1 MHKLILDACKKAGI
15 KDVSKGYPAEAKE
28 RNAGTLRKFLYELDI
43 LMQEQD
49 DERFKEVRRVQDL
62 FNDASKKLNNLS
74 EDLRKGERKH
84 ARRIR
89 RIRRRRRA
97 PAVDPLARMAS
108 GLEVAPLPD
117 E

>member
-84 ARRIR
+84 AQIAALAAIADLRL
-89 RIRRRRRA
+89 A
-97 PAVDPLARMAS
+97 GVDVPQAQEERLLTALA
-108 GLEVAPLPD
+108 G
-117 E
+117 